1 MDLGMAESQPILAA
15 PHFYWSSCSVCYK
28 CSSPSSPM
36 KRCTR
41 CQSMYYCSSAH
52 QKMHWKKHKTLC
64 NYLATAAD
72 QGGQENFFSGHQ
84 GKDRVQWNTF
94 RMNAVKTC
102 SVMLSRALSLVEQEM
117 FLFPRVCRMAG
128 CHSTGTLSDPLQDCS
143 TCYCVAWCS
152 DMHREEMVDQHNTV
166 CRELRLARVADRY
179 ECQVSVGLPSL
190 PSNLDK
196 EYLGTAPDI
205 THFVDKPWAV
215 KEEITKEEL
224 DFAFLTNQLSGPLT
238 LLDAASRFLPELS
251 TRTSLTVHIAGASL
265 YEMMGIIK
273 WEYLAHRLPNISN
286 MQMVFIG
293 PELEQEE
300 EEQVP
305 VPQCGDC
312 TTLGRSITYQTHST
326 TYQQMRKVDSTVP
339 DLVLVQN
346 CGFSEYSTEAGSTEW
361 EEGWAGLGHLLHQG
375 SILIF
380 TSYTEGEAVTDL
392 ARFLEHCDKEVEVLA
407 RCEENNM
414 RSHRPIRD
422 WEQDRDKDVFY
433 SNQFISVVKQAGN

>member
-1 MDLGMAESQPILAA
+1 M
-15 PHFYWSSCSVCYK
+15 
-28 CSSPSSPM
+28 
-36 KRCTR
+36 
-41 CQSMYYCSSAH
+41 
-52 QKMHWKKHKTLC
+52 
-64 NYLATAAD
+64 
-72 QGGQENFFSGHQ
+72 
-84 GKDRVQWNTF
+84 
-94 RMNAVKTC
+94 
-102 SVMLSRALSLVEQEM
+102 
-117 FLFPRVCRMAG
+117 
-128 CHSTGTLSDPLQDCS
+128 
-143 TCYCVAWCS
+143 
-152 DMHREEMVDQHNTV
+152 
-166 CRELRLARVADRY
+166 LRLARVADRY

-215 KEEITKEEL
+215 KEEITKDEL

-300 EEQVP
+300 EEEQVP

-326 TYQQMRKVDSTVP
+326 TYQQMRKVYSTVP

-346 CGFSEYSTEAGSTEW
+346 CGFSEYSTEAGSSEW
-361 EEGWAGLGHLLHQG
+361 EEGWAGLGHLL
-375 SILIF
+375 
-380 TSYTEGEAVTDL
+380 
-392 ARFLEHCDKEVEVLA
+392 
-407 RCEENNM
+407 
-414 RSHRPIRD
+414 
-422 WEQDRDKDVFY
+422 
-433 SNQFISVVKQAGN
+433 